1 MKKVFNGV
9 NFGMEK
15 YLRETKMLDYSSKN
29 IQRLIQE
36 RNWND
41 IEVFERLKSIYNFVR
56 DEILFGYNIDDNI
69 SASKVLAD
77 GYGQCNTKGTLFMAL
92 LRACNIPCRVHGFT
106 IDKKLQK
113 GAMTGI
119 VYKNAPQ
126 NVFHSWVEVNFED
139 KWYELEAFILDMEYL
154 RKLQRKNSHC
164 TGAFCGYGV
173 AVKDFK
179 NPIIDFDRNNTYIQ
193 SEGVYRMI
201 VNVRVDHRL
210 LHGQVA
216 MAWNQVLGSDCILI
230 ANDSVPN
237 DEIRKAGIKLAKPA
251 NTKLVI
257 KNMDASVEALVS
269 GVTDKYKLFIVVESI
284 ADVYK
289 LCKETGMIDKITLGG
304 VKSREGTRQIS
315 KAVFTT
321 PKEEELLKELI
332 TDGVTVEIRQVPSD
346 SVIYAKDVL

>member
-1 MKKVFNGV
+1 
-9 NFGMEK
+9 
-15 YLRETKMLDYSSKN
+15 
-29 IQRLIQE
+29 
-36 RNWND
+36 
-41 IEVFERLKSIYNFVR
+41 
-56 DEILFGYNIDDNI
+56 
-69 SASKVLAD
+69 
-77 GYGQCNTKGTLFMAL
+77 
-92 LRACNIPCRVHGFT
+92 
-106 IDKKLQK
+106 
-113 GAMTGI
+113 
-119 VYKNAPQ
+119 
-126 NVFHSWVEVNFED
+126 
-139 KWYELEAFILDMEYL
+139 
-154 RKLQRKNSHC
+154 
-164 TGAFCGYGV
+164 
-173 AVKDFK
+173 
-179 NPIIDFDRNNTYIQ
+179 
-193 SEGVYRMI
+193 MI

-237 DEIRKAGIKLAKPA
+237 DEIIKLAKPA

-321 PKEEELLKELI
+321 PKEEELIKELI

>member
-1 MKKVFNGV
+1 
-9 NFGMEK
+9 
-15 YLRETKMLDYSSKN
+15 
-29 IQRLIQE
+29 
-36 RNWND
+36 
-41 IEVFERLKSIYNFVR
+41 
-56 DEILFGYNIDDNI
+56 
-69 SASKVLAD
+69 
-77 GYGQCNTKGTLFMAL
+77 
-92 LRACNIPCRVHGFT
+92 
-106 IDKKLQK
+106 
-113 GAMTGI
+113 
-119 VYKNAPQ
+119 
-126 NVFHSWVEVNFED
+126 
-139 KWYELEAFILDMEYL
+139 
-154 RKLQRKNSHC
+154 
-164 TGAFCGYGV
+164 
-173 AVKDFK
+173 
-179 NPIIDFDRNNTYIQ
+179 
-193 SEGVYRMI
+193 MI

-257 KNMDASVEALVS
+257 KNMEASVEALVS

-289 LCKETGMIDKITLGG
+289 LCKETGMIDKVTLGG

-321 PKEEELLKELI
+321 PKEEELIKELI
-332 TDGVTVEIRQVPSD
+332 ADGITVEIRQVPSD

>member
-1 MKKVFNGV
+1 
-9 NFGMEK
+9 
-15 YLRETKMLDYSSKN
+15 
-29 IQRLIQE
+29 
-36 RNWND
+36 
-41 IEVFERLKSIYNFVR
+41 
-56 DEILFGYNIDDNI
+56 
-69 SASKVLAD
+69 
-77 GYGQCNTKGTLFMAL
+77 
-92 LRACNIPCRVHGFT
+92 
-106 IDKKLQK
+106 
-113 GAMTGI
+113 
-119 VYKNAPQ
+119 
-126 NVFHSWVEVNFED
+126 
-139 KWYELEAFILDMEYL
+139 
-154 RKLQRKNSHC
+154 
-164 TGAFCGYGV
+164 
-173 AVKDFK
+173 
-179 NPIIDFDRNNTYIQ
+179 
-193 SEGVYRMI
+193 MI

-257 KNMDASVEALVS
+257 KNMDASAEAL
-269 GVTDKYKLFIVVESI
+269 VESI

>member
-1 MKKVFNGV
+1 MVKIMLASHGNLAAGMLSSAEMVFGKQDNVSVICAYVDGEDDVSTRIKGFIDSIAPDDSWIIFTDLFGGSVNNEFMKYISNPQ
-9 NFGMEK
+9 
-15 YLRETKMLDYSSKN
+15 
-29 IQRLIQE
+29 IRLIAGMNLALVITAMSISE
-36 RNWND
+36 MKNNAA
-41 IEVFERLKSIYNFVR
+41 EVEEELLGI
-56 DEILFGYNIDDNI
+56 
-69 SASKVLAD
+69 AD
-77 GYGQCNTKGTLFMAL
+77 SV
-92 LRACNIPCRVHGFT
+92 I
-106 IDKKLQK
+106 
-113 GAMTGI
+113 
-119 VYKNAPQ
+119 
-126 NVFHSWVEVNFED
+126 
-139 KWYELEAFILDMEYL
+139 
-154 RKLQRKNSHC
+154 
-164 TGAFCGYGV
+164 
-173 AVKDFK
+173 
-179 NPIIDFDRNNTYIQ
+179 
-193 SEGVYRMI
+193 
-201 VNVRVDHRL
+201 NVRVDHRL

>member
-1 MKKVFNGV
+1 
-9 NFGMEK
+9 
-15 YLRETKMLDYSSKN
+15 
-29 IQRLIQE
+29 
-36 RNWND
+36 
-41 IEVFERLKSIYNFVR
+41 
-56 DEILFGYNIDDNI
+56 
-69 SASKVLAD
+69 
-77 GYGQCNTKGTLFMAL
+77 
-92 LRACNIPCRVHGFT
+92 
-106 IDKKLQK
+106 
-113 GAMTGI
+113 
-119 VYKNAPQ
+119 
-126 NVFHSWVEVNFED
+126 
-139 KWYELEAFILDMEYL
+139 
-154 RKLQRKNSHC
+154 
-164 TGAFCGYGV
+164 
-173 AVKDFK
+173 
-179 NPIIDFDRNNTYIQ
+179 
-193 SEGVYRMI
+193 MI

-257 KNMDASVEALVS
+257 KNIEALVS

>member
-1 MKKVFNGV
+1 
-9 NFGMEK
+9 
-15 YLRETKMLDYSSKN
+15 
-29 IQRLIQE
+29 
-36 RNWND
+36 
-41 IEVFERLKSIYNFVR
+41 
-56 DEILFGYNIDDNI
+56 
-69 SASKVLAD
+69 
-77 GYGQCNTKGTLFMAL
+77 
-92 LRACNIPCRVHGFT
+92 
-106 IDKKLQK
+106 
-113 GAMTGI
+113 
-119 VYKNAPQ
+119 
-126 NVFHSWVEVNFED
+126 
-139 KWYELEAFILDMEYL
+139 
-154 RKLQRKNSHC
+154 
-164 TGAFCGYGV
+164 
-173 AVKDFK
+173 
-179 NPIIDFDRNNTYIQ
+179 
-193 SEGVYRMI
+193 MI

-251 NTKLVI
+251 NTKLIVI
-257 KNMDASVEALVS
+257 
-269 GVTDKYKLFIVVESI
+269 ESI

-321 PKEEELLKELI
+321 PKEEELIKELI

>member
-1 MKKVFNGV
+1 
-9 NFGMEK
+9 
-15 YLRETKMLDYSSKN
+15 
-29 IQRLIQE
+29 
-36 RNWND
+36 
-41 IEVFERLKSIYNFVR
+41 
-56 DEILFGYNIDDNI
+56 
-69 SASKVLAD
+69 
-77 GYGQCNTKGTLFMAL
+77 
-92 LRACNIPCRVHGFT
+92 
-106 IDKKLQK
+106 
-113 GAMTGI
+113 
-119 VYKNAPQ
+119 
-126 NVFHSWVEVNFED
+126 
-139 KWYELEAFILDMEYL
+139 
-154 RKLQRKNSHC
+154 
-164 TGAFCGYGV
+164 
-173 AVKDFK
+173 
-179 NPIIDFDRNNTYIQ
+179 
-193 SEGVYRMI
+193 MI

-269 GVTDKYKLFIVVESI
+269 GVTDKYKVIVVVESV
-284 ADVYK
+284 ADVITK
-289 LCKETGMIDKITLGG
+289 LCKETGMIVRSRLGG

-321 PKEEELLKELI
+321 PKEEELIKELI